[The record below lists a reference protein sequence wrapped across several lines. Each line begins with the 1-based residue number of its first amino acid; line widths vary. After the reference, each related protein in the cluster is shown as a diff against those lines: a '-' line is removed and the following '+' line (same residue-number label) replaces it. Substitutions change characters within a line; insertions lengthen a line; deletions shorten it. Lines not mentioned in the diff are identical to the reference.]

1 MKQFRKFVMG
11 ALLSGLLLVVP
22 LYLAVLLLLRAMGSL
37 MRLVQPI
44 ALMLPRWSHAEN
56 VLALLIVL
64 FLCFLVGVA
73 MRTVG
78 GRLFRARIEDS
89 ILVKIPGYILLRSL
103 TRQLARESQENVW
116 KPALAE
122 IEDALVPAFIIE
134 EFEDGRYTICLR
146 PSSPSPFTGAVY
158 ILGRER
164 VPSLGRLSCA
174 DRASCVAVGIGV
186 TRPRRSHEAEHA
198 VKGNT
203 RKRDHE
209 SHQLPDTLVSERG
222 RPPRSRPCRMGLA

>member
-1 MKQFRKFVMG
+1 MKQFRKFVTG

-22 LYLAVLLLLRAMGSL
+22 LYLAVLLLLKAMGSL

-44 ALMLPRWSHAEN
+44 TLMLPRWSHAEN

-78 GRLFRARIEDS
+78 GRLFRKRIENS
-89 ILVKIPGYILLRSL
+89 LLVKIPGYILLRSL
-103 TRQLARESQENVW
+103 TRQLAGESQENVW

-134 EFEDGRYTICLR
+134 EFEDGRYTIFV

-164 VPSLGRLSCA
+164 VHVLDASLAQTVQAVSRWGSGSRDLVAAMKPS
-174 DRASCVAVGIGV
+174 
-186 TRPRRSHEAEHA
+186 TR
-198 VKGNT
+198 VDGNT
-203 RKRDHE
+203 TSPQPPTMRAVRT
-209 SHQLPDTLVSERG
+209 DT
-222 RPPRSRPCRMGLA
+222 